1 VLTLLLSRPP
11 SAPCPITTM
20 AEKLYSTKDLVDNP
34 PLDTKTYSEV
44 HCDFYGLPSYPLSIY
59 HTGDNWPMPTGPE
72 AYRVL
77 KEARPICSHPIAD
90 VWRELGRQVYEY
102 FDSVNV
108 KWTSIDPVRFAAA
121 KMEAGPLFL
130 WVGIMPGTLTP
141 RDARDAAVVCKKILA
156 ESQITDVEIAFR
168 ESVFTRSAYPWIPSP
183 QFYKYVPSKDPTADV
198 RGPFTP
204 ALGLGIAALATP
216 HFEGTG
222 GLYLREGGESKR
234 VFLLTTRHV
243 VLPPSA
249 GNNELYARHT
259 PKGPWRQVILLGS
272 KAYDVALTS
281 IMHKIEGQNYL
292 VDHYKDVLA
301 VEGEDDERVKRREY
315 YGRLLKVV
323 EESVNPLDKF
333 HSEITKCW
341 SVMRQRVLG
350 HIVHSPPISAGT
362 GPKCFTEDWAL
373 IELHDEKIDW
383 NSFQGNVI
391 DLGMFRTIALRS
403 SSRIII
409 SRNQNAVH
417 RSHIQD
423 EP

>member
-1 VLTLLLSRPP
+1 
-11 SAPCPITTM
+11 M
-20 AEKLYSTKDLVDNP
+20 AAKLNSIKDLVDNP
-34 PLDTKTYSEV
+34 PLDTDTYSEV
-44 HCDFYGLPSYPLSIY
+44 HCDFYGLPSFPLSIY

-72 AYRVL
+72 AYREP
-77 KEARPICSHPIAD
+77 KEARPVCGHPIAD

-108 KWTSIDPVRFAAA
+108 KWTSIDPVRFA
-121 KMEAGPLFL
+121 KVGEEAGPLFL

-141 RDARDAAVVCKKILA
+141 RDAKDAAVVCKKILA

-168 ESVFTRSAYPWIPSP
+168 ESVFTRSAGP
-183 QFYKYVPSKDPTADV
+183 QLLNYASFLDPTVDV

-204 ALGLGIAALATP
+204 ALGLGIAARATP
-216 HFEGTG
+216 HVEGTG
-222 GLYLREGGESKR
+222 GLYLREGGESER
-234 VFLLTTRHV
+234 VFLLTTRHA

-249 GNNELYARHT
+249 GNNELYVRNR
-259 PKGPWRQVILLGS
+259 GPRREVILLGS
-272 KAYDVALTS
+272 EAYDIALTS
-281 IMHKIEGQNYL
+281 IMSKIEGQAFMTDYYKKVL
-292 VDHYKDVLA
+292 VSLGEA
-301 VEGEDDERVKRREY
+301 VEGDDDARVKAREE
-315 YGRLLKVV
+315 YGRLLKVA

-333 HSEITKCW
+333 HSEITKYW

-373 IELHDEKIDW
+373 VELHGEKINW
-383 NSFQGNVI
+383 TSFEGNVI
-391 DLGMFRTIALRS
+391 DLGTFRTIALRS
-403 SSRIII
+403 SSHLIII

-417 RSHIQD
+417 RSHIKD